1 MTRHTRSGDAERT
14 DIDLALFGALG
25 DLSRRKLFP
34 ALYQLDREGL
44 LHDDTRLLGLARQ
57 DIDQEAFR

>member
-34 ALYQLDREGL
+34 AL
-44 LHDDTRLLGLARQ
+44 LARAR
-57 DIDQEAFR
+57 ILL